1 MFALRKYT
9 EIIYSIYSIVKKWK
23 KLLMRCCHSIRN
35 TLQRC
40 SLLEYRIDSIKC
52 TYILTTIPSFCSLIP
67 SKIEST
73 YER

>member
-1 MFALRKYT
+1 MEKTVNAMLSQHSKY
-9 EIIYSIYSIVKKWK
+9 I
-23 KLLMRCCHSIRN
+23 
-35 TLQRC
+35 LQRC
-40 SLLEYRIDSIKC
+40 SLLEYRIDSIKY